1 MSDVVISVEKLSK
14 LYRLG
19 FKDEI
24 PDTLAGNLF
33 SWLKAPIKNFKRL
46 RSLTRFNPNENSDDM
61 LWALR
66 DVSFEVKRGEVVG
79 IIGSNG
85 AGKSTLLKILSRIT
99 EPTTGRAV
107 VRGRMGSLLE
117 VGTGFHPE
125 LTGRENVYMN
135 GTILGMRKTEIDRK
149 FDEIVEFSGVERFL
163 DTPVKRYSSGMKVRL
178 AFAVAAH
185 LDPEIL
191 IIDEVLAVGDSAF
204 QAKCLGK
211 IQDVSKGGRTALF
224 VSHNMAAVSALC
236 SRAILLDEGKA
247 VYDNSADQVVR
258 QYLAGMQK
266 LAEISLDH
274 RVDRSG
280 DGSIKITGIR
290 IGTVEERGLG
300 KWVTGKDCM
309 LELDF
314 ICYPDRIFHNVE
326 IAVGIRRQDESKILY
341 LGSKVTHQDFETLSG
356 SGTILCVVPRLPL
369 EPAQLFFN
377 TEINCNGII
386 VDYVNRAAT
395 LEVAEG
401 DFYGTGVLWPSGGFL
416 CDYDWSLKQ

>member
-1 MSDVVISVEKLSK
+1 
-14 LYRLG
+14 
-19 FKDEI
+19 
-24 PDTLAGNLF
+24 
-33 SWLKAPIKNFKRL
+33 
-46 RSLTRFNPNENSDDM
+46 
-61 LWALR
+61 
-66 DVSFEVKRGEVVG
+66 
-79 IIGSNG
+79 
-85 AGKSTLLKILSRIT
+85 
-99 EPTTGRAV
+99 
-107 VRGRMGSLLE
+107 
-117 VGTGFHPE
+117 
-125 LTGRENVYMN
+125 
-135 GTILGMRKTEIDRK
+135 
-149 FDEIVEFSGVERFL
+149 
-163 DTPVKRYSSGMKVRL
+163 
-178 AFAVAAH
+178 
-185 LDPEIL
+185 
-191 IIDEVLAVGDSAF
+191 
-204 QAKCLGK
+204 
-211 IQDVSKGGRTALF
+211 
-224 VSHNMAAVSALC
+224 
-236 SRAILLDEGKA
+236 LLDEGKA